1 MFTDLLEDIGDS
13 SQSLL
18 IVNRRDAQYK
28 ICDIIKRI
36 QAERKIVLLSTGN
49 MGKDLHKVLEAVV
62 E

>member
-62 E
+62 